1 MEKPPPAVDYLA
13 SINRNNHTRKLLTRQ
28 PINPIL
34 TAADWSYPI
43 NTVFNAAATKLADG
57 TTLLLCR
64 VEDRRGISHLCAA
77 RSANGVDRWE
87 IDPEPTLWPDTENH
101 PEELWGIEDPRITF
115 LPEIGQYAV
124 AYTCFG
130 RGGPGVSLALT
141 EDFHTFERIG
151 DIMPPWDKD
160 AALFPRKIDGRWAL
174 LHRPTTTNLG
184 SHIWL
189 SYSPDLIHWGNHKM
203 ILRAREG
210 AWWDANK
217 IGLSPPPVETDE
229 GWLIFYHGVR
239 VTAAGSIYRLGLA
252 LHDLD
257 DPSKC
262 LIRGS
267 EWIFGPEEP
276 YELSG
281 DVDDV
286 VFPCGYTIDDDG
298 DGLNIYYGAADSS
311 MALATGSIKEMLRW
325 LHEHPSDKGEV

>member
-1 MEKPPPAVDYLA
+1 MKPKPPAVDYL
-13 SINRNNHTRKLLTRQ
+13 SRINRNNHRKKLLNRHI
-28 PINPIL
+28 INPIL
-34 TAADWSYPI
+34 TAADWPYPI
-43 NTVFNAAATKLADG
+43 NTVFNGAATKLVDG

-64 VEDRRGISHLCAA
+64 IEDRRGISHLGAA
-77 RSANGVDRWE
+77 RSANGIDHWE
-87 IDPEPTLWPDTENH
+87 IDAEPTFWPDAENH

-115 LPEIGQYAV
+115 LPDIGKYAV

-130 RGGPGVSLALT
+130 RGGPGVSLAIT
-141 EDFHTFERIG
+141 EDFRTFERIG
-151 DIMPPWDKD
+151 DIMPPWDKN
-160 AALFPRKIDGRWAL
+160 AALFPRKFNGRWAL
-174 LHRPTTTNLG
+174 IHRPTTTGLG

-189 SYSPDLIHWGNHKM
+189 SYSPDLIHWGDHKM

-229 GWLIFYHGVR
+229 GWLVFYHGVR
-239 VTAAGSIYRLGLA
+239 DTAAGSIYRLGLA
-252 LHDLD
+252 LLDLD

-286 VFPCGYTIDDDG
+286 VFPCGYTIDEDG
-298 DGLNIYYGAADSS
+298 DGINIYYGAADST
-311 MALATGSIKEMLRW
+311 MALATGSIKEMLEW
-325 LHEHPSDKGEV
+325 LHNHPSDELGV